1 MKKLLFGLLFAAS
14 VTLAQ
19 SAGQIVGKVIDKI
32 TKQPIPGVNIL
43 VVDTQFGAA
52 SDLNGNYE
60 ISNVPIGNYQLR
72 ASAIGYSTI
81 TRVDVIV
88 NSARPAQVNFELSET
103 ILELE
108 DVTVTSDLFE
118 TEPTEVS
125 SIKKFSYEEIRRS
138 PGGFED
144 VVRALSVLPGVAQ
157 QSSGRN
163 DLVVRGGAPSE
174 NLYIVDGFVFP
185 TINHF
190 GNQGAT
196 GGPLSFVNLD
206 FVEDVSFSTGGFSS
220 LYGDKLSSVLNIDL
234 RNGRNDRLGG
244 KATISASQ
252 FGLNLEGPTGDQ
264 SDFIFSIRRS
274 YLDFIFNAAG
284 FNFVPEYYDL
294 LGKYNFNIDNSNRFS
309 FLFIGALDRVKFNN
323 NDEEDIFDNARI
335 LGSDQ
340 NQYVTGINYDH
351 LFGKGILSFS
361 ASRSY
366 INFESFQNDTLLNP
380 IFKNNSKEAEHELKG
395 ELVYKLSS
403 NAELNAGASAKFI
416 NFDADVLFPNN
427 FVTTFGDTLTQN
439 NLVTN
444 ENFTKLG
451 AYLQY
456 SNVFF
461 NRLRFNLGGRVD
473 YFDAIENQVYVSPRF
488 STAYNFNNL
497 TSLNFSTGIY
507 YQFPSY
513 IWLLAGN
520 RNLDAIRVN
529 QYVLGLSHRLSE
541 NIRIKLEGFYKDY
554 QDYPTS
560 TLRPYLVLA
569 NTGAGYGG
577 SEDNF
582 ESFGLEPLISEGYG
596 RARGVEF
603 SVQKRSTGQGL
614 YGLLSATYSQSDFT
628 SLDGIERPSTYEQ
641 ELIFNVSGGYI
652 FNAEWEV
659 SFKFRYASGRP
670 STPYN
675 FNGTQTLSN
684 YLTESLPPIHALD
697 LRVDKRWDLGGL
709 SLITYLDIQ
718 NIYNRSNIQNIRW
731 DYKEM
736 KVDDTSS
743 IGILPSIGI
752 SLEF

>member
-14 VTLAQ
+14 MTLAQ

-380 IFKNNSKEAEHELKG
+380 IFKNNSKETEHELKG

-488 STAYNFNNL
+488 SAAYNFNNL

-675 FNGTQTLSN
+675 FDGTQTLSN
-684 YLTESLPPIHALD
+684 YLTETLPPIHALD

>member
-103 ILELE
+103 ILELD

-118 TEPTEVS
+118 TEPTEVT

-264 SDFIFSIRRS
+264 SNFIFSVRRS

-340 NQYVTGINYDH
+340 NQYVTGIKYHH

-596 RARGVEF
+596 RARGVEL

-641 ELIFNVSGGYI
+641 EFIFNISGGYI

-675 FNGTQTLSN
+675 FDGTQTLSN
-684 YLTESLPPIHALD
+684 YLTETLPPIHALD

>member
-340 NQYVTGINYDH
+340 NQYVTGIKYDH

-380 IFKNNSKEAEHELKG
+380 IFKNNSKEAEHELNG

-473 YFDAIENQVYVSPRF
+473 YFNAIENQVYVSPRF

-596 RARGVEF
+596 KARGIEF

-675 FNGTQTLSN
+675 FDGTQTLSN
-684 YLTESLPPIHALD
+684 YLTETLPPIHALD

-743 IGILPSIGI
+743 IGILPSIGV

>member
-1 MKKLLFGLLFAAS
+1 MKKLFLILFLSINIFAQNS
-14 VTLAQ
+14 T
-19 SAGQIVGKVIDKI
+19 GTITGKVVDKV
-32 TKQPIPGVNIL
+32 TQQPIPGVNII
-43 VVDTQFGAA
+43 VVGTQFGDA
-52 SDLNGNYE
+52 SSVEGEFEIKNISTGNY
-60 ISNVPIGNYQLR
+60 NVR
-72 ASAIGYSTI
+72 ASAVGFTPVLK
-81 TRVDVIV
+81 RNVVV
-88 NSARPAQVNFELSET
+88 NSVRPANLVFELLET
-103 ILELE
+103 SIELD
-108 DVTVTSDLFE
+108 DVTVTSDQFE
-118 TEPTEVS
+118 TEPTEVN
-125 SIKKFSYEEIRRS
+125 SIKTFSYEEIRRS

-157 QSSGRN
+157 QSEGRN

-174 NLYIVDGFVFP
+174 NLYVVDGFVFP

-206 FVEDVSFSTGGFSS
+206 FVDDVSFSTGGFSA
-220 LYGDKLSSVLNIDL
+220 LYGDKLSSVLKIDL
-234 RNGRNDRLGG
+234 REGRTDRLGG

-252 FGLNLEGPTGDQ
+252 FGLNLEGPTGEQ
-264 SDFIFSIRRS
+264 SNFIFSIRRS

-284 FNFVPEYYDL
+284 FNFVPEYYDM
-294 LGKYNFNIDNSNRFS
+294 LGKYNFNLDNSNRFS
-309 FLFIGALDRVKFNN
+309 FLFVGALDRVKFNN
-323 NDEEDIFDNARI
+323 NDAEDIFDNARI

-340 NQYVTGINYDH
+340 NQYVTGISYDH
-351 LFGKGILSFS
+351 LFGDGIFTFS

-380 IFKNNSKEAEHELKG
+380 IFRNNSKEAEHELKG
-395 ELVYKLSS
+395 ELIYKISS
-403 NAELNAGASAKFI
+403 TAELIVGSSAKFI
-416 NFDADVLFPNN
+416 NFEADVLFPKN
-427 FVTTFGDTLTQN
+427 FVTSFGDTLPQN

-451 AYLQY
+451 GFLQY
-456 SNVFF
+456 SNMFF
-461 NRLRFNLGGRVD
+461 NHLRFNLGGRID
-473 YFDAIENQVYVSPRF
+473 YFDAIENQVYLSPRF
-488 STAYNFNNL
+488 STAYNFNEL

-529 QYVLGLSHRLSE
+529 QYVLGLSHRLTE
-541 NIRIKLEGFYKDY
+541 NIRVKVEGFYKDY
-554 QDYPTS
+554 DDYPTS
-560 TLRPYLVLA
+560 TLRPYLVLS

-577 SEDNF
+577 SENNF
-582 ESFGLEPLISEGYG
+582 ESFGLEPLVSEGYG

-603 SVQKRSTGQGL
+603 SVQKRSTGKGF
-614 YGLLSATYSQSDFT
+614 YGLLSATYANSDFT
-628 SLDGIERPSTYEQ
+628 SLDGIERPSTFEQ
-641 ELIFNVSGGYI
+641 EWIFNISGGYI
-652 FNAEWEV
+652 FNNEWEV

-675 FNGTQTLSN
+675 PDGTQNLSE
-684 YLTESLPPIHALD
+684 YLTDELPPIHALD

-709 SLITYLDIQ
+709 YLITYIDVQ
-718 NIYNRSNIQNIRW
+718 NVYNRSNIQNIRW

-736 KVDDTSS
+736 KVDDESS